1 VTAAASPIEIRE
13 ATPAD
18 AELLLDFVNLM
29 SPELNIKPGEFWVK
43 SVDQE
48 REEIAKYHD
57 HDNSFFL
64 TAWRD
69 DELLG
74 TLTLTGRGIAV
85 GAVRAAEHH
94 VAQLGISVH
103 PDHRG
108 ENVGSALLET
118 ALAKARSEGV
128 VKRVEI
134 SSYATNP
141 RARALWLRHGF
152 EIEGCRRRAIKRDGE
167 YIDVYVLA
175 LLLD

>member
-1 VTAAASPIEIRE
+1 MTAIEIRD
-13 ATPAD
+13 ATPDD

-48 REEIAKYHD
+48 ADELAKYRD
-57 HDNSFFL
+57 ADNSFFL

-69 DELLG
+69 GELAG
-74 TLTLTGRGIAV
+74 TLTLTGRGVAV
-85 GAVRAAEHH
+85 GAPREAEHH
-94 VAQLGISVH
+94 VAQLGVSIH

-108 ENVGSALLET
+108 EGIGSLLLEA
-118 ALAKARSEGV
+118 ALTKARAEGV
-128 VKRVEI
+128 VKRIEI

-141 RARALWLRHGF
+141 RARELWMRHGF
-152 EIEGCRRRAIKRDGE
+152 EIEGCRRRAIKRGDT